1 VLAPRIV
8 EGVNSPT
15 DDIDEVVERA
25 LPKLVADPVYPPC
38 IFPAFSGDCLILSYE
53 GGARRIG
60 EGDPDDAPP
69 VKGVCPDVPWEI
81 CRRAGVG
88 DGWLYYVAFFGV

>member
-1 VLAPRIV
+1 MAY
-8 EGVNSPT
+8 T
-15 DDIDEVVERA
+15 
-25 LPKLVADPVYPPC
+25 C

-69 VKGVCPDVPWEI
+69 VKGVCPDVPCEI
-81 CRRAGVG
+81 CRRAGIG
-88 DGWLYYVAFFGV
+88 DGWFCIVYRFLRLLVFY